1 MDTRAPGMRRWTRWV
16 RPALLVALV
25 GAGIVLFAMGE
36 LPRLD
41 DVRAWV
47 VDAGWAGPVV
57 FALLFATLSLT
68 PTPASL
74 LTVAAG
80 VLFGLSL
87 GIATVLAG
95 ALVGAS
101 AGFAAGRVLGRG
113 TVLRFAGARMARL
126 DQFLQRRG
134 VLAVAATR
142 LVPLVPFT
150 TLNLACGLTALRF
163 REYLLGTALGI
174 LPSVVAFV
182 TIGAYGSDP
191 GSAPFLVA
199 VGGIVVLAVGAAV
212 AARRRH
218 RAAADDS

>member
-1 MDTRAPGMRRWTRWV
+1 MRRWTRWV

-25 GAGIVLFAMGE
+25 VAGIVLVAAGE

-41 DVRAWV
+41 EMRAWV

-57 FALLFATLSLT
+57 FALLYAALSLT

-80 VLFGLSL
+80 VLFGLPL

-95 ALVGAS
+95 ALTGAS
-101 AGFAAGRVLGRG
+101 AGFAAARVLGRG
-113 TVLRFAGARMARL
+113 AVLRFAGARLARL
-126 DQFLQRRG
+126 DRFLQRRG
-134 VLAVAATR
+134 VLAVAGAR

-163 REYLLGTALGI
+163 REYLLGTAIGI
-174 LPSVVAFV
+174 LPSVLAFV

-191 GSAPFLVA
+191 GSVPFLVA
-199 VGGIVVLAVGAAV
+199 VGGIVVLAAGAAV

-218 RAAADDS
+218 RAVADDS